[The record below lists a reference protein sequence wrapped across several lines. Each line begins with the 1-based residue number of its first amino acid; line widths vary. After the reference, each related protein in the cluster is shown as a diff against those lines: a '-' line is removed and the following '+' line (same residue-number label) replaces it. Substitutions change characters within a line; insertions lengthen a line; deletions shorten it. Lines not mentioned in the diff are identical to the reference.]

1 MNDGRVFDG
10 TGGVHVHMTN
20 SRLTDPEILEMRY
33 PVRLERFALVRGS
46 GGAGQGRGG
55 DGTIR
60 AIRFLEAMDCALLS
74 SHRAH
79 PPRGIAGG
87 GDGQV
92 GETTVTRR
100 SGDVEV
106 LPACVQTRL
115 EAGEVITTRT
125 PTAGGFGAAATAPD
139 L

>member
-1 MNDGRVFDG
+1 
-10 TGGVHVHMTN
+10 
-20 SRLTDPEILEMRY
+20 
-33 PVRLERFALVRGS
+33 
-46 GGAGQGRGG
+46 
-55 DGTIR
+55 
-60 AIRFLEAMDCALLS
+60 MDCALLS

-92 GETTVTRR
+92 GETTVTRL

-115 EAGEVITTRT
+115 EEGEVITTRT
-125 PTAGGFGAAATAPD
+125 PTAGGFGIAATAPD